1 MGTLLLLG
9 GLAAVFAG
17 IALVVLSIAVLAE
30 ERTGAT
36 KSLASI
42 AAISSLHPDARAQV
56 EPPFGERVLVPMRQ
70 RAEQFARRFT
80 PSERIE
86 RLQGKMALAGMPA
99 QWTIDRVLAT
109 KTLAVFGLG
118 AGTALIMLLLG
129 KPLWALLFG
138 AGGAVLGWFLPEI
151 VLYQKAYNRSE
162 QIRRSLPDT
171 LDLLTV
177 SVEAGLGFDAALA
190 NVARNSDG
198 PLAEEFFRVLSEMQL
213 GAGRMDA
220 LRGLGER
227 TDVEDLRIF
236 VNAMAQADAFG
247 IPVAHVL
254 RAQAKEMR
262 IKAAQ
267 RAEETAMRIP
277 VKMIFPLVLCI
288 LPALMTIVIGPAV
301 VRIFDNFISQ
311 V

>member
-1 MGTLLLLG
+1 MTTLLLLL

-17 IALVVLSIAVLAE
+17 IAIAVLSVSVLAP

-36 KSLASI
+36 KSLA
-42 AAISSLHPDARAQV
+42 AISAISALPADAHEQL
-56 EPPFGERVLVPMRQ
+56 EPPFAERVLVPMRE
-70 RAEQFARRFT
+70 RAVRFGRRFT
-80 PSERIE
+80 PGERID
-86 RLQGKMALAGMPA
+86 RLQSKMALAGMPA
-99 QWTIDRVLAT
+99 EWTIDRILAT

-118 AGTALIMLLLG
+118 AGTALILLLLD

-151 VLYQKAYNRSE
+151 ILYQKAYNRSE
-162 QIRRSLPDT
+162 AIRRELPDT
-171 LDLLTV
+171 LDLLTI
-177 SVEAGLGFDAALA
+177 SVEAGMGFDAALA
-190 NVARNSDG
+190 NVARNSEG

-220 LRGLGER
+220 LRGLGDR
-227 TDVEDLRIF
+227 TDVDDLRVF

-247 IPVAHVL
+247 IPIANVL

-262 IKAAQ
+262 TKAAQ
-267 RAEETAMRIP
+267 RAEEQAMKVP
-277 VKMIFPLVLCI
+277 VKMVFPLVLCI
-288 LPALMTIVIGPAV
+288 LPTLMVIVIGPAA
-301 VRIFDNFISQ
+301 VRIYENFITQ

>member
-1 MGTLLLLG
+1 MTTLVLIGGLLAVFG
-9 GLAAVFAG
+9 GLAVA
-17 IALVVLSIAVLAE
+17 VLSVSVLST

-36 KSLASI
+36 RSL
-42 AAISSLHPDARAQV
+42 AAISAISVLPSGAREEL
-56 EPPFGERVLVPMRQ
+56 EPPFRTRVLVPMRQ
-70 RAEQFARRFT
+70 RAERFARRFT
-80 PSERIE
+80 PSDRLD
-86 RLQGKMALAGMPA
+86 RLQRKMELAGMPA

-109 KTLAVFGLG
+109 KTLAVIGLG
-118 AGTALIMLLLG
+118 AGTALLLLLAG
-129 KPLWALLFG
+129 RPLWALLFG

-151 VLYQKAYNRSE
+151 ILYQKAYNRSE
-162 QIRRSLPDT
+162 QLRRELPDT

-213 GAGRMDA
+213 GSGRMDA

-227 TDVEDLRIF
+227 TDVEDLRVF

-267 RAEETAMRIP
+267 RAEEHAMRIP
-277 VKMIFPLVLCI
+277 VKMVFPLVLCI

-301 VRIFDNFISQ
+301 VRIYENFITQ